1 MTLTKNNHKGGV
13 PMTLA
18 IFLIISVILVG
29 IQTAVPFL
37 VKRTVIFGIT
47 VPEKYIKNDMLTCY
61 KKKYALTVGLFSL
74 IVLAGYLLWALVT
87 NPTEEQT
94 VLIGTLIQFGIILF
108 SLALYFFFHGK
119 TLQLK
124 KESKWMENL
133 TQVSVTDLSVRA
145 KDEMLP
151 WYVYLLPIMI
161 TVGVIGYTVFQYE
174 LLPKQIPIHWGINGE
189 ADAFTEKT
197 PMSAIMLP
205 LTLLLLQIM
214 YMGIQVGTKKSGIK
228 LSATSTN
235 ASRLRQ
241 LTLRKYTSWFMF
253 LVNFLLTVMF
263 SFFQLT
269 MIHPDLFSGTIMVA
283 TPLIFLVVVLA
294 GTIAFAVKV
303 GRSDKVS
310 IDGTEEKITDFDED
324 SHWVGGL
331 FYVNKNDP
339 SIFVEKRFGVGW
351 TLNFGNPIGYV
362 IFLVPLVAILLL
374 TFL

>member
-1 MTLTKNNHKGGV
+1 
-13 PMTLA
+13 MTLA

>member
-1 MTLTKNNHKGGV
+1 
-13 PMTLA
+13 MTLA
-18 IFLIISVILVG
+18 LFLIISIILVG

-37 VKRTVIFGIT
+37 VKRTVIFGVT
-47 VPEKYIKNDMLTCY
+47 VPEKHIKNEKLTAF
-61 KKKYALTVGLFSL
+61 KKKYALSVGLLSF
-74 IVLAGYLLWALVT
+74 IVLAGYLLWALFN
-87 NPTEEQT
+87 NPAEEQT

-124 KESKWMENL
+124 RESNWMENL
-133 TQVSVTDLSVRA
+133 TQVTITDLSVRA

-151 WYVYLLPIMI
+151 WYVYLIPLII
-161 TVGVIGYTVFQYE
+161 TVGVIGYTVYQYD
-174 LLPKQIPIHWGINGE
+174 LLPEQIPTHWGINGE

-205 LTLLLLQIM
+205 LTLLVLLLM
-214 YMGIQVGTKKSGIK
+214 YIGIQVGTKKSGIK

-253 LVNFLLTVMF
+253 LVSFLLTIMF

-269 MIHPDLFSGTIMVA
+269 MIHPNLFAGTILVA

-310 IDGTEEKITDFDED
+310 IAGTKEKITDFDED

-331 FYVNKNDP
+331 IYFNKNDP

-374 TFL
+374 TLL